1 MPFSRKRREQI
12 LRLLEENQTVQVADL
27 AKRFNV
33 SEVTIRRDLNQLR
46 QHRGIERVYGG
57 AILTQRER
65 EQPPLSNRE
74 VIHPDAKRWIGRAA
88 AELVEPGDTI
98 IIGGGTTTVELA
110 RNLVHAEDLVVI
122 TPALNIAATL
132 AESPGVTL
140 LVTGG
145 ILVGPEL
152 TLAGHFGEQ
161 MLASLNADKLFIGS
175 CAFDPETGVTSAH
188 VSEIGI
194 NQAMFRSG
202 TQRILL
208 VDHSKFNQIAPYTF
222 GDTEQLDCVVTDSQA
237 PAESLDA
244 LEKLGVQ
251 VIQAGPP

>member
-1 MPFSRKRREQI
+1 MTLSRERREQI
-12 LRLLEENQTVQVADL
+12 LKLLEANQTVQVADL
-27 AKRFNV
+27 ARRFNV

-46 QHRGIERVYGG
+46 KHQGIERVYGG

-74 VIHPDAKRWIGRAA
+74 VVNADAKRWIGRAA

-110 RNLVHAEDLVVI
+110 RHLTDIKDLVVI
-122 TPALNIAATL
+122 TPALNIAVML
-132 AESPGVTL
+132 AGAPGVTL

-152 TLAGHFGEQ
+152 TLAGHFGES
-161 MLASLNADKLFIGS
+161 MIETLNADKLFIGS

-188 VSEIGI
+188 LSEIGI

-202 TQRILL
+202 KQRILL
-208 VDHSKFNQIAPYTF
+208 VDHSKFNRIAPYTF
-222 GDTEQLDCVVTDSQA
+222 GDTEQLDCVITDIHA
-237 PAESLDA
+237 PAKP
-244 LEKLGVQ
+244 LETLGKLGVQ
-251 VIQAGPP
+251 VIQTGPV